1 MRTIATVLL
10 LAIGLQVSA
19 QKECATAAYTQ
30 HITTDAATRQR
41 MADVETFLQ
50 QQKTK
55 IRFGIAGQADNK
67 AAETVIRI
75 PVVVHVLYNN
85 AAQNISD
92 ERIKSQIDALNRDFR
107 RRNNDT
113 AATPERF
120 KPFAADMA
128 IEFVLATTDPSG
140 KATNGIVRKQTS
152 ASYFTMDDKMKSSKT
167 GGSDAWDTK
176 SYLNIWVGNLRQVL
190 GYASMPGTDAA
201 LDGVVINL
209 SAFGTQGTAAPY
221 HLGRTTVHEVGHWLG
236 LKHIWGDA
244 ACGDDG
250 VSDTPKQGS
259 YTTGNPTGFR
269 SSCSNAPLGD
279 MYMNYMDFT
288 NDDVMNL
295 FTHGQKERM
304 RALFLSGGARN
315 GILTSKG
322 LSGAIIEE
330 SVVATPVPVVTPPV
344 MQAPEKAVVTKAA
357 FQTYPN
363 PAVAELTLKTEE
375 AWMGKEVQLVNM
387 NGTVLQRVIITSGEQ
402 KLNVDR
408 LPAGVYFLQ
417 GFNGQARISQ
427 KLVKM

>member
-10 LAIGLQVSA
+10 LALGMQVSA
-19 QKECATAAYTQ
+19 QKECATAAYAQ
-30 HITTDAATRQR
+30 HMATNAATQQR
-41 MADVETFLQ
+41 MSAVETFIQ
-50 QQKTK
+50 QQKFK
-55 IRFGIAGQADNK
+55 IPFGIAGQTENK

-92 ERIKSQIDALNRDFR
+92 ESIKSQMDALNRDFR
-107 RRNNDT
+107 RRNSDSTN
-113 AATPERF
+113 TPERF
-120 KPFAADMA
+120 KAFAADVA
-128 IEFVLATTDPSG
+128 IEFVLANTDPTG
-140 KATNGIVRKQTS
+140 KATNGIVRKATS

-190 GYASMPGTDAA
+190 GYASMPGGDAA

-209 SAFGTQGTAAPY
+209 TAFGTQGTAAPY
-221 HLGRTTVHEVGHWLG
+221 HLGRTAVHEVGHWLG

-288 NDDVMNL
+288 NDAVMNL
-295 FTHGQKERM
+295 FTYGQKERM

-315 GILTSKG
+315 GIIYSKG
-322 LSGAIIEE
+322 LSGAVIEE
-330 SVVATPVPVVTPPV
+330 SPVSTPLPVVPPPV
-344 MQAPEKAVVTKAA
+344 MQTPEKAEITKAS

-363 PAVAELTLKTEE
+363 PAHNEVTIKTEGD
-375 AWMGKEVQLVNM
+375 WLGKEVQLLNM
-387 NGTVLQRVIITSGEQ
+387 NGTVLQKIIITSGQQ
-402 KLNVDR
+402 KVNVDR
-408 LPAGVYFLQ
+408 LPTGVYFLQ
-417 GFNGQARISQ
+417 GYNGEARISQ